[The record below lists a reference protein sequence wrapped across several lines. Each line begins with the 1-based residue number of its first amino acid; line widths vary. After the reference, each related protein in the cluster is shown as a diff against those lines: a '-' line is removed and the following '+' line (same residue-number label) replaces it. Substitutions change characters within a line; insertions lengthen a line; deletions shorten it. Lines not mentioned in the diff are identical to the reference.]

1 MGSTMNDAIS
11 ELRKRGKKKSKIE
24 QLLLVDHSNIYFEN
38 ERLAERLAKLLDE
51 LHKDKHRQEMLRN
64 IEIQELKREIDSL
77 QAMKEA
83 SSAQTKKFLQ
93 SLENYYTGLSAIPKP
108 EKKVRPH
115 TTGSYFKKSRAKSE
129 EREAAEK
136 TKIRARA
143 HSANK
148 HEDSGSENEFERATK
163 RERKEKR
170 AAKDDNKNNDVPQ
183 GEKKPKKLKY
193 PEDWYT
199 TVLPASDNCL
209 KKVRQQ
215 YRREQT
221 APTFSVSKNSKKKS
235 EKSKE
240 STSAKPHP
248 STAIGQRGQSREKTA
263 DMKQRAQSNAPQGGD
278 RKSSTATAGGK
289 SDIEEQMESK
299 SRIKLMCQQK
309 AKPVLMSLRQMRELT
324 GMDGNN
330 DGMPNKR
337 QEKLDHRIQET
348 KVKFVSL
355 TQRVKTFVEELDAK
369 IAQDLEDTKPKELES
384 HHNDMYSG
392 ILPPDQ
398 IEEPS

>member
-1 MGSTMNDAIS
+1 MNDAIS

-64 IEIQELKREIDSL
+64 IEIQELKREIDGL

-83 SSAQTKKFLQ
+83 STAQTKKFLQ
-93 SLENYYTGLSAIPKP
+93 SLENYYTGLSALPKP
-108 EKKVRPH
+108 DKKIRPH

-129 EREAAEK
+129 ERQPTEK
-136 TKIRARA
+136 PKNQIRA
-143 HSANK
+143 HSASR

-163 RERKEKR
+163 REKR
-170 AAKDDNKNNDVPQ
+170 AAADLKTGDQTQ
-183 GEKKPKKLKY
+183 GENKSKKLKY

-221 APTFSVSKNSKKKS
+221 APTFTLSKKSKKKS
-235 EKSKE
+235 DKSKD
-240 STSAKPHP
+240 SAKPHP
-248 STAIGQRGQSREKTA
+248 STAIGQRGESREKTA
-263 DMKQRAQSNAPQGGD
+263 DMKQRSQGVSAAHAQRE
-278 RKSSTATAGGK
+278 RKSSVNTVGSK
-289 SDIEEQMESK
+289 SDIDEKMESK

-337 QEKLDHRIQET
+337 QEKLESQIKET
-348 KVKFVSL
+348 QIKFVSL
-355 TQRVKTFVEELDAK
+355 TQRVKTFVKELDAK
-369 IAQDLEDTKPKELES
+369 IAQDLEDTKPKEIES

-392 ILPPDQ
+392 ILPPDLA
-398 IEEPS
+398 EVPS

>member
-1 MGSTMNDAIS
+1 MNDAIS

-38 ERLAERLAKLLDE
+38 ERLAERLIKLLDE

-115 TTGSYFKKSRAKSE
+115 TTGSYFKKTRAKSE

-136 TKIRARA
+136 PKTRARA

-148 HEDSGSENEFERATK
+148 HEDSGSETEFERATK
-163 RERKEKR
+163 REKKDKR
-170 AAKDDNKNNDVPQ
+170 AAADEVPQ

-278 RKSSTATAGGK
+278 RKASTGTAGGK

-330 DGMPNKR
+330 DSMPNKR
-337 QEKLDHRIQET
+337 QEKLDHQIQET
-348 KVKFVSL
+348 KVKFISL
-355 TQRVKTFVEELDAK
+355 TQRVKTFVKELDAK

-384 HHNDMYSG
+384 HHNDMYAG

-398 IEEPS
+398 IEVPS

>member
-1 MGSTMNDAIS
+1 MNDAIS

-64 IEIQELKREIDSL
+64 IEIQELKREIDGL

-83 SSAQTKKFLQ
+83 STAQTKKFLQ
-93 SLENYYTGLSAIPKP
+93 SLENYYTGLSALPKP
-108 EKKVRPH
+108 EKKIRPH

-129 EREAAEK
+129 ERQPTEK
-136 TKIRARA
+136 PKNQIRA
-143 HSANK
+143 HSASR

-163 RERKEKR
+163 REKR
-170 AAKDDNKNNDVPQ
+170 AAADLKTGDQSQ
-183 GEKKPKKLKY
+183 GENKSKKLKY

-221 APTFSVSKNSKKKS
+221 APTFTLSKKSRKKS
-235 EKSKE
+235 DKSKD
-240 STSAKPHP
+240 SAKPHP
-248 STAIGQRGQSREKTA
+248 STAIGQRGESREKTA
-263 DMKQRAQSNAPQGGD
+263 DMKQRSQGVSAAHAQRE
-278 RKSSTATAGGK
+278 RKSSVNTVGSK
-289 SDIEEQMESK
+289 SDIDEKMESK

-330 DGMPNKR
+330 DSMPNKR
-337 QEKLDHRIQET
+337 QEKLESQIKET
-348 KVKFVSL
+348 QIKFVSL
-355 TQRVKTFVEELDAK
+355 TQRVKTFVKELDAK
-369 IAQDLEDTKPKELES
+369 IAQDLEDTKPKEIES

-392 ILPPDQ
+392 ILPPDLA
-398 IEEPS
+398 EVPS

>member
-1 MGSTMNDAIS
+1 MNDAIS

-64 IEIQELKREIDSL
+64 IEIQELKREIDGL

-83 SSAQTKKFLQ
+83 STAQTKKFLQ
-93 SLENYYTGLSAIPKP
+93 SLENYYTGLSALPKP
-108 EKKVRPH
+108 DKKIRPH

-129 EREAAEK
+129 ERQPTEK
-136 TKIRARA
+136 PKNQIRA
-143 HSANK
+143 HSASR

-163 RERKEKR
+163 REKR
-170 AAKDDNKNNDVPQ
+170 AAADLKTGDQSQ
-183 GEKKPKKLKY
+183 GENKSKKLKY

-221 APTFSVSKNSKKKS
+221 APTFTLSKKSKKKS
-235 EKSKE
+235 DKSKD
-240 STSAKPHP
+240 SAKPHP
-248 STAIGQRGQSREKTA
+248 STAIGQRGESREKTA
-263 DMKQRAQSNAPQGGD
+263 DMKQRSQGVSAAHAQRE
-278 RKSSTATAGGK
+278 RKSSVNTVGSK
-289 SDIEEQMESK
+289 SDIDEKMESK

-337 QEKLDHRIQET
+337 QEKLESQIKET
-348 KVKFVSL
+348 QIKFVSL
-355 TQRVKTFVEELDAK
+355 TQRVKTFVKELDAK
-369 IAQDLEDTKPKELES
+369 IAQDLEDTKPKEIES

-392 ILPPDQ
+392 ILPPDLA
-398 IEEPS
+398 EVPS

>member
-1 MGSTMNDAIS
+1 MNDAIS

-64 IEIQELKREIDSL
+64 IEIQELKREIDGL

-83 SSAQTKKFLQ
+83 STAQTKKFLQ
-93 SLENYYTGLSAIPKP
+93 SLENYYTGLSALPKP
-108 EKKVRPH
+108 EKKIRPH

-129 EREAAEK
+129 ERQPTEK
-136 TKIRARA
+136 PKNQIRA
-143 HSANK
+143 HSASR

-163 RERKEKR
+163 REKR
-170 AAKDDNKNNDVPQ
+170 AAADLKTGDQSQ
-183 GEKKPKKLKY
+183 GENKSKKLKY

-221 APTFSVSKNSKKKS
+221 APTFTLSKKSKKKS
-235 EKSKE
+235 DKSKD
-240 STSAKPHP
+240 SAKPHP
-248 STAIGQRGQSREKTA
+248 STAIGQRGESREKTA
-263 DMKQRAQSNAPQGGD
+263 DMKQRSQGVSAAHAQRE
-278 RKSSTATAGGK
+278 RKSSVNTVGSK
-289 SDIEEQMESK
+289 SDIDEKMESK

-337 QEKLDHRIQET
+337 QEKLESQIKET
-348 KVKFVSL
+348 QIKFVSL
-355 TQRVKTFVEELDAK
+355 TQRVKTFVKELDAK
-369 IAQDLEDTKPKELES
+369 IAQDLEDTKPKEIES

-392 ILPPDQ
+392 ILPPDLA
-398 IEEPS
+398 EVPS

>member
-1 MGSTMNDAIS
+1 MNDAIS

-64 IEIQELKREIDSL
+64 IEIQELKREIDGL

-83 SSAQTKKFLQ
+83 STAQTKKFLQ
-93 SLENYYTGLSAIPKP
+93 SLENYYTGLSALPKP
-108 EKKVRPH
+108 EKKIRPH

-129 EREAAEK
+129 ERQPTEK
-136 TKIRARA
+136 PKNQIRA
-143 HSANK
+143 HSASR

-163 RERKEKR
+163 REKR
-170 AAKDDNKNNDVPQ
+170 AAADLKTGDQTQ
-183 GEKKPKKLKY
+183 GENKSKKLKY

-221 APTFSVSKNSKKKS
+221 APTFTLSKKSKKKS
-235 EKSKE
+235 DKSKD
-240 STSAKPHP
+240 SAKPHP
-248 STAIGQRGQSREKTA
+248 STAIGQRGESREKTA
-263 DMKQRAQSNAPQGGD
+263 DMKQRSQGVSAAHAQRE
-278 RKSSTATAGGK
+278 RKSSVNTVGSK
-289 SDIEEQMESK
+289 SDIDEKMESK

-337 QEKLDHRIQET
+337 QEKLESQIKET
-348 KVKFVSL
+348 QIKFVSL
-355 TQRVKTFVEELDAK
+355 TQRVKTFVKELDAK
-369 IAQDLEDTKPKELES
+369 IAQDLEDTKPKEIES

-392 ILPPDQ
+392 ILPPDLA
-398 IEEPS
+398 EVPS